1 MSNETS
7 SHTGS
12 PHTRS
17 AETRSAETRSAET
30 RSAETSSAGNNSQ
43 VHHEELSTLTLP
55 VVNFIVFLAVLVW
68 VFKKKLQPMMVLRAQ
83 NFNATVA
90 RVAEA
95 EKKFQEQVDS
105 LRFQLARIEDEE
117 KQVIETFA
125 GQGMLSAES
134 ITKQGLDEISGMQ
147 AEAAQTKINL
157 VNQLEEDVRR
167 AISDKAMKLAAE
179 KLSSALTPE
188 MDKSLRAKVLE
199 SI

>member
-105 LRFQLARIEDEE
+105 LRFELARIEDEE
-117 KQVIETFA
+117 KHVIDSFA
-125 GQGMLSAES
+125 GQGKLSAES

-147 AEAAQTKINL
+147 AEAAQTKTNL

>member
-12 PHTRS
+12 PH
-17 AETRSAETRSAET
+17 TRSAETRSAET

-117 KQVIETFA
+117 KQVIDTFA

>member
-12 PHTRS
+12 PH
-17 AETRSAETRSAET
+17 TRSAET